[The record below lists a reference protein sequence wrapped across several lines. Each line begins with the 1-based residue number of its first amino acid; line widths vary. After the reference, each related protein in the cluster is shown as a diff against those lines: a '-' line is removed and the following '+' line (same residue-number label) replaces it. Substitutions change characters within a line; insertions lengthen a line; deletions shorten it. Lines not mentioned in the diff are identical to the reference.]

1 MKYALLCAMMV
12 LVVRLEAQPLINP
25 YAFAMGDS
33 LDVDTTLVVGSF
45 ERAGEHGRIVSRDGH
60 LWTPDSSRFRIVG
73 TTVRLNACF
82 PDSAT
87 AVRMARRL
95 RALGI
100 NTVQFMQFDYTY
112 YQPYSILASGPTS
125 TGGGLDSANTQRFDW
140 LLYQLRE
147 HGIYYGFLFH
157 SIWRPRPGDGV
168 RQVDST
174 GWGTRTPI
182 FFDPAVQRVHR
193 DVMKLVLEHINPYTG
208 IAYKDDPALIYVGP
222 VEESSLTVYWAYTK
236 DVVASNPA
244 GSRVVGMEHLQLID
258 SLYQEFLLGK
268 GYTTTAALS
277 QAWRL
282 RPTNT
287 DEQVRNGGFDD
298 PFDQTSWTLVANA
311 NLEAQAILQF
321 SETEKVSGDF
331 GGRIRIGRPSNNGA
345 VGGIYLYQALA
356 QATRGHGYRLSMWL
370 KTTPEQQSR
379 RFRVDIRNNGYPYDN
394 YGLTQTVEITSEWK
408 KYDFDFIAKS
418 TDEGSVIMIA
428 YMGMDPGDV
437 FIDDVSFT
445 EIAVPGVRPGESMEN
460 RTIQRLP
467 FSDAFVSPQ
476 RAADQAEFYLACQ
489 EALLEGDR
497 LFLRDTVGT
506 ATLLTPG
513 RRVYDARDRYAA
525 RNYDFFS
532 YYEFRSSALSF
543 LQETGG
549 SSSWVHSAQNMENKP
564 YVMSGLGYQY
574 PRPYL
579 PEVGVVMPAYAGLHD
594 WDGIHFSYFTAA
606 PRTGNWRVDSLNYW
620 DMYDK
625 PHVLTMLPFAS
636 NMLRRFDVQPS
647 EKTLTLNNTSAALQN
662 PLFYSTQAYSLS
674 LGADGRMG
682 LFRRIVMNP
691 ELQAEESYL
700 PQLDISPLAN
710 TVDLTALDAENRQIF
725 FDATKSLM
733 RVVTP
738 RTLAVAGKLAGEI
751 VSEADVVVEQ
761 PSAGEFTTVVL
772 QSLTDSAIVTSARNL
787 CVIGARGLN
796 NGAQFAEDN
805 ATLEKWG
812 QGGMMLEGRTIRM
825 TLRAPGWDSCHVT
838 PLGADARPI
847 LGKRRSVTP
856 SVTGRFA
863 LSFETNV
870 DQTPWYIVEFSSI
883 PTSVADDRGDRS
895 CVVSP
900 NPVFDDSFVVRHP
913 ASAKQIALV
922 DATGTVVRTVD
933 AYAEATTMSA
943 VGLAAGSYT
952 LMVDRGQ
959 HGSTRL
965 VVLP

>member
-1 MKYALLCAMMV
+1 MKYALFCAVMV
-12 LVVRLEAQPLINP
+12 LVVRLQAQPLVNP
-25 YAFAMGDS
+25 YPFAVGDS
-33 LDVDTTLVVGSF
+33 LDVDTSLLVGTF
-45 ERAGEHGRIVSRDGH
+45 QRAGEHGRITARDGH
-60 LWTPDSSRFRIVG
+60 LWHPDSTRFRIVG
-73 TTVRLNACF
+73 TTLRLSACF

-87 AVRMARRL
+87 AVRIARRL
-95 RALGI
+95 RALGV
-100 NTVQFMQFDYTY
+100 NTVQFMQFDY
-112 YQPYSILASGPTS
+112 PYWRGYSVLADGPTS
-125 TGGGLDSANTQRFDW
+125 TGGGLDSANMERFDW

-147 HGIYYGFLFH
+147 QGIYYGFLFH
-157 SIWRPRPGDGV
+157 SIWQPRTGDGV
-168 RQVDST
+168 RQFDST
-174 GWGTRTPI
+174 GWGCRTPI
-182 FFDPAVQRVHR
+182 FFDPRVQRIHR
-193 DVMKLVLEHINPYTG
+193 DIMRLVLEHVNPHTG
-208 IAYKDDPALIYVGP
+208 LAYKNDPALLYVGP

-236 DVVASNPA
+236 DLVAAHPT
-244 GSRVVGMEHLQLID
+244 GTRVVGLQHLALID
-258 SLYQEFLLGK
+258 SLYHDFLRGK
-268 GYTTTAALS
+268 GYTTTSALS

-282 RPTNT
+282 RPQ
-287 DEQVRNGGFDD
+287 DPSEQMQNGGFED
-298 PFDQTSWTLVANA
+298 PFDQTSWTLYANPD
-311 NLEAQAILQF
+311 LGAQAILQF
-321 SETEKVSGDF
+321 SENEKVSGEF
-331 GGRIRIGRPSNNGA
+331 GGRIRVGRAPSNGA
-345 VGGIYLYQALA
+345 VGGIYLYQVLNNAK
-356 QATRGHGYRLSMWL
+356 RGHGYRLSMWM
-370 KTTPEQQSR
+370 KTTAEQKTR

-394 YGLTQTVEITSEWK
+394 YGLSQTVEITSEWK

-428 YMGMDPGDV
+428 YLGMDPGDV
-437 FIDDVSFT
+437 FIDDVSFM

-476 RAADQAEFYLACQ
+476 RAADQAEFYLKYQ

-513 RRVYDARDRYAA
+513 RRVFDAMDRYAA

-579 PEVGVVMPAYAGLHD
+579 QEVGVVMPAYAGLHD
-594 WDGIHFSYFTAA
+594 WDGIHFSYFAA
-606 PRTGNWRVDSLNYW
+606 TPRSGNWRVDSLNYW

-647 EKTLTLNNTSAALQN
+647 EKTLTINNTRAALQN

-700 PQLDISPLAN
+700 PQLDISALAN
-710 TVDLTALDAENRQIF
+710 TIDLTALDAENGQIF
-725 FDATKSLM
+725 FDATKALM
-733 RVVTP
+733 RVITP
-738 RTLAVAGKLAGEI
+738 RTMAVAGKLAGEL
-751 VSEADVVVEQ
+751 VTERDLVVEQ
-761 PSAGEFTTVVL
+761 VSAGDFTTVVI
-772 QSLTDSAIVTSARNL
+772 QSLTDSAITASPRNL

-796 NGAQFAEDN
+796 NGAEFAADN

-812 QGGMMLEGRTIRM
+812 QGKMMLEGRTIRV

-838 PLGADARPI
+838 PLGPDARPMSDR
-847 LGKRRSVTP
+847 RRSVTP
-856 SVTGRFA
+856 SITGRFA

-883 PTSVADDRGDRS
+883 PTSVADDRRDRA
-895 CVVSP
+895 CVASP

-913 ASAKQIALV
+913 ASAKQIVLL

-933 AYAEATTMSA
+933 ATAETTTLSV

-952 LMVDRGQ
+952 LMIDGGGR
-959 HGSTRL
+959 GSTRI